1 VHPIKG
7 YGGFSVQLHP
17 FFTTAL
23 DRGGQLKGSGA
34 FIVGNRL
41 AVPVQ

>member
-1 VHPIKG
+1 MQAIKG
-7 YGGFSVQLHP
+7 YGGFAAQLHS

-23 DRGGQLKGSGA
+23 DRGGQLKGSVA
-34 FIVGNRL
+34 LSVGNKP